1 MRTPEYLVKLL
12 IVGFQMK
19 MNQYHVFKTE
29 YRPEYPKSKVVTVNG
44 GQFTVVLSNG
54 VVTGKFSSE
63 EYKILEDCRPGS
75 AYKVVN
81 ADSYEQAA
89 EIGAKELSN

>member
-1 MRTPEYLVKLL
+1 
-12 IVGFQMK
+12 MK

-29 YRPEYPKSKVVTVNG
+29 CRPEYLKSKVITVNG
-44 GQFTVVLSNG
+44 GGQYTVVLSNG

-63 EYKILEDCRPGS
+63 EYQILADCRPGS

-81 ADSYEQAA
+81 AESYEQAA
-89 EIGAKELSN
+89 EIGAKELNN